1 MLGTDYSHLEHVDQ
15 VTERTEIIHAYKG
28 QNQSCNWTVSQ
39 AQSFFKK
46 LSLSFIENV
55 NFSSFISSH
64 QLLFFY

>member
-39 AQSFFKK
+39 TQSF
-46 LSLSFIENV
+46 LRN
-55 NFSSFISSH
+55 
-64 QLLFFY
+64 